1 MRRKSRSPDPL
12 FDVKPVPR
20 TTEAELVAAEVRGYH
35 ERLPRDEM
43 GEALLTEEFVEAI
56 SGLVSK
62 GQTLQNASRMVGV
75 RGATLQ
81 AWVSKGAADMQ
92 SRTPSL
98 ESSLAWALNRSLGVQ
113 EGALVQ
119 ATMRGVGFD
128 PKLALEALSR
138 RNPGDWAP
146 ALPEREDL
154 RKLYSGM
161 TEREIRAEIA
171 RLTVGDAKAEV
182 VDPDPPS
189 PARLA
194 LVPKT
199 GQGG

>member
-1 MRRKSRSPDPL
+1 MARRRSKNPDPL
-12 FDVKPVPR
+12 FETKPAPR
-20 TTEAELVAAEVRGYH
+20 TTEADLVAAEVRGFH

-43 GEALLTEEFVEAI
+43 GEAILTEEFVEAI

-62 GQTLQNASRMVGV
+62 GQTLQNAARMVGV

-81 AWVSKGAADMQ
+81 AWVAKGAVDMQ

-98 ESSLAWALNRSLGVQ
+98 ESALAWALNRSLGVQ

-138 RNPGDWAP
+138 RNPADWAP

-161 TEREIRAEIA
+161 TEGEIRAEIA
-171 RLTVGDAKAEV
+171 RLTVGDAKV
-182 VDPDPPS
+182 VDAEPEPP
-189 PARLA
+189 RLA